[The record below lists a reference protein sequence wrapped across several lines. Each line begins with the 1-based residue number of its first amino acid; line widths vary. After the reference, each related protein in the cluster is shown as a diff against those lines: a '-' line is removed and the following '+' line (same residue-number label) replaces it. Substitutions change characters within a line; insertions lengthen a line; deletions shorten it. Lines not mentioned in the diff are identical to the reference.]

1 MKKISHILSATDFSY
16 SASTALERAGLIARE
31 HEASLLIF
39 HMLNASLQNSW
50 PRGFDPLL
58 ADIGDSVHQEIRVR
72 LEELVEQQRHFG
84 TKKTAYMLAES
95 KGLDALLDAIKQHKT
110 DVVVAGSHGTGYWH
124 ELFLGSFITKL
135 IAHSPVPTLIVKGSA
150 PSTYKKILIPVDFS
164 ASTASVIEAAK
175 AIAPNAQKILLHVAQ
190 TPHEGMMRLKR
201 ATPEKIQQYRKACI
215 DQAHGKLN
223 GLVAST
229 EDATFAGVV
238 VEHGYPPG
246 EITTFQRENNCDLVV
261 IGKHGTGYLSDLLVG
276 SVTKL
281 VISNSSCDTLV
292 TVDQQK

>member
-1 MKKISHILSATDFSY
+1 MKKISHILSAIDFSY
-16 SASTALERAGLIARE
+16 SSAHALERAGHIARE

-39 HMLNASLQNSW
+39 HMINATLQQSW

-58 ADIGDSVHQEIRVR
+58 TSIGDSIHQEIQIR

-84 TKKTAYMLAES
+84 TKKTTALLAES
-95 KGLDALLDAIKQHKT
+95 KGLDALMDAIKQHKT
-110 DVVVAGSHGTGYWH
+110 DLVVAGSHGTGYWH
-124 ELFLGSFITKL
+124 EMFLGSFITKL
-135 IAHSPVPTLIVKGSA
+135 IAHNPVPTLIVKGAA
-150 PSTYKKILIPVDFS
+150 PSSYKKILIPVDFS

-201 ATPEKIQQYRKACI
+201 ATPEKIQQYRKACL

-281 VISNSSCDTLV
+281 VISNTSCDTFV
-292 TVDQQK
+292 TVDQQQ

>member
-1 MKKISHILSATDFSY
+1 MKKISHILSAIDFSY

-39 HMLNASLQNSW
+39 HMLSATLQNSW

-58 ADIGDSVHQEIRVR
+58 ANIGDSVHQEIRIR

-84 TKKTAYMLAES
+84 TKKTASLLAES

-110 DVVVAGSHGTGYWH
+110 DLVVAGSHGTGYWH

-135 IAHSPVPTLIVKGSA
+135 IAHSPVPTLIVKGTTPSA
-150 PSTYKKILIPVDFS
+150 YKKILIPVDFS
-164 ASTASVIEAAK
+164 TSTASVIEAAK

-201 ATPEKIQQYRKACI
+201 ATPEKSNNIERRASIRLTVNSTDSWHRLKMPPL
-215 DQAHGKLN
+215 QALSSNTAIHPERSRLFNGK
-223 GLVAST
+223 
-229 EDATFAGVV
+229 
-238 VEHGYPPG
+238 
-246 EITTFQRENNCDLVV
+246 TT
-261 IGKHGTGYLSDLLVG
+261 
-276 SVTKL
+276 
-281 VISNSSCDTLV
+281 VISL
-292 TVDQQK
+292 